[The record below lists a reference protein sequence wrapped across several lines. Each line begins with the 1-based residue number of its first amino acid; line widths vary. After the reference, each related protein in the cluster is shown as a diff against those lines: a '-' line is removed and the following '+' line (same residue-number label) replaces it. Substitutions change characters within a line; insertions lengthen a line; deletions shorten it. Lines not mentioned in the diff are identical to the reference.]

1 MSISQEELF
10 RIALGLEKPWYIK
23 TIDFKV
29 EEKQLDLHI
38 DFDSGSKFPCP
49 SCGRSCC
56 HVHDTIERTWRHLNF
71 FQFKTYLHC
80 RVPRTECEGCGVK
93 QVKVPWARKSS
104 GFTLLMDSMIVILAQ
119 HMPAKTVADIIGEH
133 DTRIWRVLEH
143 YVQEARSN
151 EDFSNVHSVGVD
163 ETSRAKGHNYISVFV
178 DLDESR
184 VIHVCE
190 GRDSGTVTSFKH
202 DYEAHKGLAGDVD
215 NFCCDMSPAFISG
228 IESNFE
234 NAAITFDRFHVMKL
248 MNEAVDQVRREEQA
262 DNANLKRTRY
272 IWLKNPENLTSRQ
285 VKELGSLKD
294 MHLKTSRAY
303 DLKLSLRDFWNIRD
317 PILAESY
324 LKKWYFWATH
334 SRLSPVIDKA
344 KTFKHHWNGI
354 LNYINTRIDNG
365 VLEGINSLIQ
375 AAKNSS
381 RGFRSTKN
389 FIITIYLRLGKLHFN
404 LPT

>member
-1 MSISQEELF
+1 VSISQEELF
-10 RIALGLEKPWYIK
+10 RMALGLQTPWYIK
-23 TIDFKV
+23 AIGFNVD
-29 EEKQLDLHI
+29 EKQLDLHI
-38 DFDSGSKFPCP
+38 DFESGSKFPCAI
-49 SCGRSCC
+49 CGKPDC

-80 RVPRTECEGCGVK
+80 RVPRTKCDKCGVK

-104 GFTLLMDSMIVILAQ
+104 GFTLLMDSLIVLMAQ
-119 HMPAKTVADIIGEH
+119 SMTVTAISNLIDEH

-143 YVQEARSN
+143 YVKEARSN
-151 EDFSNVHSVGVD
+151 EDFSKVHSVGVD
-163 ETSRAKGHNYISVFV
+163 ETSRAKGHNYVSVFV
-178 DLDESR
+178 DLDNSK

-190 GRDSGTVTSFKH
+190 GKGSEAINSFKL
-202 DYEAHKGLAGDVD
+202 DYEAHDGLAENVTS
-215 NFCCDMSPAFISG
+215 FCCDMSPAFISG

-262 DNANLKRTRY
+262 HNASLKRTRY
-272 IWLKNPENLTSRQ
+272 IWLKNPENLTEKQR
-285 VKELGSLKD
+285 KELGSLKD
-294 MHLKTSRAY
+294 MRLKTSKAY
-303 DLKLSLRDFWNIRD
+303 DIKLSLRDFWDLKD
-317 PILAESY
+317 PVLAQSY

-334 SRLSPVIDKA
+334 SRLSPVIYTA
-344 KTFKHHWNGI
+344 KTIKSHWTGI
-354 LNYINTRIDNG
+354 LNYVNTRIDNG
-365 VLEGINSLIQ
+365 ILEGINSLIQ

-389 FIITIYLRLGKLHFN
+389 FIITIYLKLGKLNFN